1 MHQNYIYNNLK
12 IGFKPYGIEN
22 EKKIQIKIYCNY
34 SSPSKSSSNY
44 SHELSLIIKTIQL
57 LIITKLKT
65 LLIILPSFLTWTLI
79 QTFPHPF
86 LSNSTSCCLLAQIM
100 KWPLLRPF
108 SYTNRTS
115 HVIFLKWVILPNFQ
129 FLCFSKEF
137 SLESGLLSPI
147 LHRTQ
152 YYKVCHN
159 IVVPPIKR

>member
-115 HVIFLKWVILPNFQ
+115 HVIFLKWVFHFTKL
-129 FLCFSKEF
+129 
-137 SLESGLLSPI
+137 PI
-147 LHRTQ
+147 LVFFKRIQFGIRSTFTYSTQ
-152 YYKVCHN
+152 N
-159 IVVPPIKR
+159 TIL